1 MQQSAHERAAT
12 GEHDALARALQQV
25 VAESAEEAGE
35 HDEADE
41 QGHEAAELAALL
53 DRRDDLGDEEGL
65 REGGARTEHADD
77 DDPGEHRAVL
87 EQVGHELA
95 EARAWA
101 VVDGPSEKAA
111 SGGRGG
117 RGCARAHAMIL
128 PDSGHERAVRQC
140 QPPGSRL

>member
-1 MQQSAHERAAT
+1 MPEAAQ
-12 GEHDALARALQQV
+12 EAR
-25 VAESAEEAGE
+25 E
-35 HDEADE
+35 HDEPDE
-41 QGHEAAELAALL
+41 QRHEAAELAALL

-65 REGGARTEHADD
+65 RERGARTEHADD

-111 SGGRGG
+111 SGGGGG

-128 PDSGHERAVRQC
+128 PDSGHERAVRHC